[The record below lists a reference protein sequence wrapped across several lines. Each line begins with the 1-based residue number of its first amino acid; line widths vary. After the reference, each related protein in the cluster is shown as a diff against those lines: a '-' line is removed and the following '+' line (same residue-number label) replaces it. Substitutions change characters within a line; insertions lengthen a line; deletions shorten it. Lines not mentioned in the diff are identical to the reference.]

1 MERWLKRGYRYRI
14 DDGGT
19 LCLNKTYLGV
29 VVYFLLI
36 ICAGVLIAEYVTATR
51 NISWIG
57 EVEDFIKKEDW
68 VPNSEYIPLQKSA
81 FFLYENG
88 TEQYFYLTNQKEFIS
103 YIDNI
108 LNKVNRQVEESIS
121 QDLLE
126 ELLSTGKVLE
136 LVHRFST
143 KSFGLIL
150 TYRIAYFVLDDK
162 SNSDFEGTIITREE
176 NSKTSKISVWQ
187 ITKSNLW

>member
-1 MERWLKRGYRYRI
+1 
-14 DDGGT
+14 
-19 LCLNKTYLGV
+19 LNKTYLGA

-36 ICAGVLIAEYVTATR
+36 ISAGVLVAEYVTATR
-51 NISWIG
+51 DISWIN

-68 VPNSEYIPLQKSA
+68 VPDSEYVPMQDWA

-103 YIDNI
+103 NIDNI
-108 LNKVNRQVEESIS
+108 LNQVNRQVEESIS
-121 QDLLE
+121 EDLLDE
-126 ELLSTGKVLE
+126 ILATGKVLE
-136 LVHRFST
+136 LVHRFPT
-143 KSFGLIL
+143 KSEGWVPTNEFDWKVD
-150 TYRIAYFVLDDK
+150 YRIAYFVLDDK
-162 SNSDFEGTIITREE
+162 SNSDFEGTIITRET